1 MIAIVTITAPG
12 PVSDV
17 IVTLT
22 LSPETEAE
30 ERAGSGQWRDSG
42 HLHRSQV
49 RRAGTSGHQTVSRSQ
64 YATIR
69 GISTSCGVGVGAPDQ

>member
-30 ERAGSGQWRDSG
+30 GREWPVERWTPTPEPGAES
-42 HLHRSQV
+42 
-49 RRAGTSGHQTVSRSQ
+49 SGHQTVSRSQ
-64 YATIR
+64 YATINIR
-69 GISTSCGVGVGAPDQ
+69 GISRSCGVGVGGSDQ

>member
-30 ERAGSGQWRDSG
+30 GREWPVERW
-42 HLHRSQV
+42 
-49 RRAGTSGHQTVSRSQ
+49 TPTPEP
-64 YATIR
+64 
-69 GISTSCGVGVGAPDQ
+69 GAESSAVVKA